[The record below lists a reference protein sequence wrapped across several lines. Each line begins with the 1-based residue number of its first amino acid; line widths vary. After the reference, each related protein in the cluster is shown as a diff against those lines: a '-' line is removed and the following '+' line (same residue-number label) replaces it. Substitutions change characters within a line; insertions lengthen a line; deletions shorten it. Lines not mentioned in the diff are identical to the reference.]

1 MKTIKIT
8 NKTGVHAR
16 PAGMLIKEAQKYEA
30 EINLV
35 KDGKAVNAKSIMG
48 ILGMGIGEGDLIEIN
63 ADGPDAKEAIQ
74 SIYSIFEKI
83 NQE

>member
-8 NKTGVHAR
+8 NKTGIHAR
-16 PAGMLIKEAQKYEA
+16 PAGMIINEAKNYEA
-30 EINLV
+30 EITLT

-48 ILGMGIGEGDLIEIN
+48 ILGMGISEGDLIEIK
-63 ADGPDAKEAIQ
+63 AEGPMAEEAVD